1 MSSFAFL
8 EPEAI
13 FQLSRDFDFEGYIDV
28 ERELWAFF
36 PETAGKSVN
45 YCQVGLSAR
54 LYAEVQDDRKPLQS
68 DETYFLMPCED
79 QTLRPVRMK
88 TERILTLDEFR
99 MSHMTSMRMMQ
110 QLRGIGP
117 LIEEVH
123 RQVLGP
129 EIVAE
134 ISQQF

>member
-8 EPEAI
+8 EPEAV

-36 PETAGKSVN
+36 PETAGKRVN

-54 LYAEVQDDRKPLQS
+54 LYAEMPDDRKPLRP

-88 TERILTLDEFR
+88 SERILTLDEFR
-99 MSHMTSMRMMQ
+99 MSHLTSMRMMHK
-110 QLRGIGP
+110 LRGIGP
-117 LIEEVH
+117 LMDEVH
-123 RQVLGP
+123 RQVVGP

-134 ISQQF
+134 IAQQF

>member
-8 EPEAI
+8 EPEAV

-36 PETAGKSVN
+36 PETAGKRVN

-54 LYAEVQDDRKPLQS
+54 LFAEVEDNRQPLQLN
-68 DETYFLMPCED
+68 ETYFLMPCED

-88 TERILTLDEFR
+88 SDRILTLDEFR
-99 MSHMTSMRMMQ
+99 MSHLTSIRMLHK
-110 QLRGIGP
+110 LRGIGK
-117 LIEEVH
+117 LIDEVH

-129 EIVAE
+129 ELVAE
-134 ISQQF
+134 IAQQL